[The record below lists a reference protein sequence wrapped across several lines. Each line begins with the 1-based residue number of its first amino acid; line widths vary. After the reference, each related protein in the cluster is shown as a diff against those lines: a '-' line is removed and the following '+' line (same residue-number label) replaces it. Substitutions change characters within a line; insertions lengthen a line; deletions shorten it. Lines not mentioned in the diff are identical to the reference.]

1 MLSVGALAF
10 MFSGRGLGSG
20 QLAHAYEGLWAP
32 SSEGASP
39 GPRVTVGCEERTH
52 GPSPLLNIRPLGVN
66 FVFALLLRVAHA
78 LILA

>member
-1 MLSVGALAF
+1 
-10 MFSGRGLGSG
+10 MFSGRGLGFG

-32 SSEGASP
+32 PSEGASP
-39 GPRVTVGCEERTH
+39 GPQGTVGCEERTH
-52 GPSPLLNIRPLGVN
+52 GPSPLLNIRPLGIN